1 MQQSAARDNAD
12 LFKIM
17 QENDESALGHNES
30 RAYEISS
37 RRTNERPSYK
47 TSGKVRKNKKAK
59 ARELQRASK
68 QIQQTILLD
77 ELSQTALAT
86 AKVGGE

>member
-1 MQQSAARDNAD
+1 MHQQSSARVNAD
-12 LFKIM
+12 LYKIM
-17 QENDESALGHNES
+17 QENDESAFGHNES
-30 RAYEISS
+30 RVYEISS

-47 TSGKVRKNKKAK
+47 ASGKVRKNKAAK
-59 ARELQRASK
+59 TRELQRASK

-86 AKVGGE
+86 AKAGE

>member
-1 MQQSAARDNAD
+1 MHQQSSARVNAD
-12 LFKIM
+12 LYKIM
-17 QENDESALGHNES
+17 QENDESAFGHNES
-30 RAYEISS
+30 RVYEISS

-47 TSGKVRKNKKAK
+47 NSGKVRKNKAAK
-59 ARELQRASK
+59 TRELQRASK

-86 AKVGGE
+86 AKAGE